1 MIYKRNIANY
11 HWKSLPAVNLEA
23 LITPFRNDFPITT
36 KCSNLLQCIIHTSEN
51 TDLKNFSRRWF
62 LFFWVNAFLRISC
75 ARSSKTL
82 HCIWFDSSA
91 WMTSFSKSWRLVL
104 FSNFKTCWINDIKLN
119 CALFRVSFCIMK
131 ISPSLNGINYLY
143 FKYCKS
149 IYQIIFFRN
158 FDASICSSFVAWRHQ
173 VDRFLIEQFDRAQ
186 APSCTTIDLDFT
198 SRLDSNNH
206 SSFIFFLLQ
215 PLVCDVLVYFSSF
228 Q

>member
-1 MIYKRNIANY
+1 MR
-11 HWKSLPAVNLEA
+11 A
-23 LITPFRNDFPITT
+23 L
-36 KCSNLLQCIIHTSEN
+36 
-51 TDLKNFSRRWF
+51 RR
-62 LFFWVNAFLRISC
+62 
-75 ARSSKTL
+75 
-82 HCIWFDSSA
+82 HCIVFDLIPVHE
-91 WMTSFSKSWRLVL
+91 WRHFQKAGDLYCFQTLKPVE
-104 FSNFKTCWINDIKLN
+104 FNDIELK
-119 CALFRVSFCIMK
+119 CALFRLSFSIMN
-131 ISPSLNGINYLY
+131 ISPSLNGINYFY

-215 PLVCDVLVYFSSF
+215 PLVGDVLVYFSSF

>member
-1 MIYKRNIANY
+1 MR
-11 HWKSLPAVNLEA
+11 L
-23 LITPFRNDFPITT
+23 
-36 KCSNLLQCIIHTSEN
+36 
-51 TDLKNFSRRWF
+51 
-62 LFFWVNAFLRISC
+62 ISC
-75 ARSSKTL
+75 F
-82 HCIWFDSSA
+82 IQY
-91 WMTSFSKSWRLVL
+91 
-104 FSNFKTCWINDIKLN
+104 NDHLT
-119 CALFRVSFCIMK
+119 
-131 ISPSLNGINYLY
+131 ISPSLNGTNFLY

-215 PLVCDVLVYFSSF
+215 PLVGDVLVYFSSF
-228 Q
+228 QKKNFVIKMTYDCCIWTVSEFLREQRKWWHFKINTVIHIHV